1 MPHNTNPKPFD
12 VNDKMAVFLRLI
24 AYLKPYW
31 WAFILVIIGFAIGAG
46 SEVAS
51 AKLFQYIIDA
61 INADDR
67 YRKFWFPF
75 LVILLFVCRG
85 VGSFLGGY
93 YSALMARSLVY
104 ELRVEVFNKLLK
116 LPSAFYLNNP
126 TGTISSKLIFDVEQ
140 VTAATTESLT
150 TLIKDGM
157 TVIAL
162 FGYLF
167 YTNWRL
173 TLVLM
178 VVVPPIFW
186 LIKRVSKKFAKLS
199 IGIQET
205 MSTVS
210 HITNEAVTGYQVVKN
225 YGGQPYEAQR
235 FNQASKDNLNKSMKI
250 TIYSAINT
258 PLIQLFMAVGM
269 CFVIWLSLRPEVL
282 GGTSAGEFAAYLV
295 AAGLLARPVKALT
308 DVNSKLQRG
317 IAAGTSIFTL
327 LETAEE
333 QDTGKQTPAIKGD
346 ICFDKVSLTYDGGTT
361 ALDGFSLDIK
371 AGETVAIVGRSGSGK
386 TTLVNLLTRA
396 LTPTTGQV
404 RIDGIAIDEIRLDS
418 LRQQIAMVN
427 QQVTLFL
434 DSVAHNIAYG
444 ALSNKS
450 REEMVQ
456 AAKMAYAHDFI
467 EKLPQGYDSFIG
479 ADGLQLSGG
488 QRQRLSI
495 ARALLKDAPILILD
509 EATSA
514 LDNESEHYI
523 QKALETVMQGRTTLV
538 IAHRL
543 STIQN
548 ADRIVVLD
556 AGRIVE
562 MGRHDELLAKN
573 GIYKTMYERT
583 FEDEGGDHDHT

>member
-12 VNDKMAVFLRLI
+12 VHNKMAVFLRLI

-140 VTAATTESLT
+140 VTSATTESLT
-150 TLIKDGM
+150 ILIKDGM

-199 IGIQET
+199 IGIQES

-250 TIYSAINT
+250 TIYAAINT

-371 AGETVAIVGRSGSGK
+371 VGETVAIVGRSGSGK

-450 REEMVQ
+450 RAEIVQ

-467 EKLPQGYDSFIG
+467 EKLPEGYDSFIG

>member
-12 VNDKMAVFLRLI
+12 VHNKMAVFLRLI

-31 WAFILVIIGFAIGAG
+31 WAFILVSIGFAIGAG

-295 AAGLLARPVKALT
+295 AAGLLAHPVKALT